1 MPGFPQRVLPVVP
14 LVAADV
20 DPVTDTDSDTVD
32 QPAEPGPSCQV
43 PHSPESAK
51 SETSRQVLST
61 PSPPPQ
67 EQLLQFDEGKSL
79 TISIQDKSII
89 ICSNNKASRKA
100 SKELYAITQQSNP
113 EFDWFLCRLL
123 DLLDLDSKIGRS

>member
-43 PHSPESAK
+43 PHNPESAK

-67 EQLLQFDEGKSL
+67 EQLLQFDEGKAL
-79 TISIQDKSII
+79 T
-89 ICSNNKASRKA
+89 N
-100 SKELYAITQQSNP
+100 L
-113 EFDWFLCRLL
+113 
-123 DLLDLDSKIGRS
+123 